1 MLGKN
6 LSTRPALEEQDQ
18 LDHLEG
24 LQNATFEEIG
34 LGIDANGS
42 RGRIRSMYP
51 VAQHLINS
59 LSVMHGGAPCGR

>member
-18 LDHLEG
+18 LDNLQG
-24 LQNATFEEIG
+24 LQNATFKEIG

-42 RGRIRSMYP
+42 RGRIRGMYP
-51 VAQHLINS
+51 VAQHLING
-59 LSVMHGGAPCGR
+59 LSVMHGCAPCGR